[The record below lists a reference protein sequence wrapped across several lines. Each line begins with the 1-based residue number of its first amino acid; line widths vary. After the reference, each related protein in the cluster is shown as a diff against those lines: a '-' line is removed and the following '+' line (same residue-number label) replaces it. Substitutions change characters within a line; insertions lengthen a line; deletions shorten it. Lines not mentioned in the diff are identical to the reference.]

1 MEIDVDSAVAL
12 GRDALWLTV
21 KLSLPL
27 LVVGILVGIFVGI
40 LQAATQVQ
48 DQTVAFVPKILA
60 TVAVIFLVLPWLL
73 VELVEY
79 TRDLILR
86 MSSFW

>member
-1 MEIDVDSAVAL
+1 MEIDLDTAVSL
-12 GRDALWLTV
+12 GRDALWLTI

-27 LVVGILVGIFVGI
+27 LVVGILVGLLVGI

-60 TVAVIFLVLPWLL
+60 TVAVIFLLLPWLL
-73 VELVEY
+73 VQLVEY

>member
-1 MEIDVDSAVAL
+1 MEIDIDAAVAL

-27 LVVGILVGIFVGI
+27 LVVGIVVGLIVGI

-79 TRDLILR
+79 TRDLVLR
-86 MSSFW
+86 MASFW